1 MSAAPGSAKRVTVSV
16 RDLARRFSFAL
27 LIVASVMVMV
37 AGKFDHRLVEGTRV
51 ALVDAFVPILDALSA
66 PASSAAS
73 VFETI
78 NAMVALRDE
87 NDALKNENRR
97 LLEWQKAALQL
108 RAENDD
114 LRKLLNFRRDDAE
127 RFVTARVVGDTSS
140 AFLHSVLVNRGLADG
155 VERGQLALLGE
166 SLVGRVQESGR
177 NAARLLLLTD
187 SASRIPVVLQDQRH
201 RAILGGDNTDH
212 PRLMY
217 LPPEVDVQAG
227 EWVVTSGYG
236 GKVPPG
242 IPVGVVIVDHGV
254 PRVQPFA
261 DLSRL
266 EHVRLVD
273 FGLIS
278 GDTEVAQ
285 KPN

>member
-1 MSAAPGSAKRVTVSV
+1 MSAAPGSAKRVTLSV
-16 RDLARRFSFAL
+16 RDVARRFSFAL
-27 LIVASVMVMV
+27 LAMASLVLMVV
-37 AGKFDHRLVEGTRV
+37 GKFDDRV
-51 ALVDAFVPILDALSA
+51 VDGIRIGLVDAFVPILEALSA
-66 PASSAAS
+66 PASSAAG
-73 VFETI
+73 VFEDI
-78 NAMVALRDE
+78 NSMVALRDE
-87 NDALKNENRR
+87 NEALKRENRR

-114 LRKLLNFRRDDAE
+114 LRKLVNFRRDDAE
-127 RFVTARVVGDTSS
+127 HFITARVVGDTSS
-140 AFLHSVLVNRGLADG
+140 AFLHSVLINRGAADG
-155 VERGQLALLGE
+155 VARGQLAVVGE
-166 SLVGRVQESGR
+166 SLVGRVFESGH

-212 PRLMY
+212 PKLLY
-217 LPPEVDVQAG
+217 LPPEADARAG

-236 GKVPPG
+236 GQVPPG
-242 IPVGVVIVDHGV
+242 IPVGVVIIDGGV

-273 FGLIS
+273 FGLTVS
-278 GDTEVAQ
+278 DLEVAQ
-285 KPN
+285 KPQ